1 MNAKTISLVQDS
13 WAKVVPIADDAM
25 VIFYDKLMER
35 NPSLKAIFPQ
45 EEEKMAGQ
53 RNKLR
58 DMLVVAV
65 KGLNDLNSLVP
76 ALQGLGRRHVDYGV
90 EPRHYDDVGAALL
103 GTLEAGLGDQFTP
116 EVKSAWTEVYGVMA
130 TTMIDAANE
139 AEASATI
146 AAPSPEAATKK
157 KWYEIWK

>member
-1 MNAKTISLVQDS
+1 MDAKTISLVQDS

-35 NPSLKAIFPQ
+35 NPTLKAIFPQ
-45 EEEKMAGQ
+45 DEEKMAGQ

-65 KGLNDLNSLVP
+65 RGLNDLDTLVP

-90 EPRHYDDVGAALL
+90 TSSHYDDVGAALL
-103 GTLEAGLGDQFTP
+103 GTLDAGLGEAFTP
-116 EVKSAWTEVYGVMA
+116 EVKAAWTEVYGVMA
-130 TTMIDAANE
+130 TTMIDAAE
-139 AEASATI
+139 SVPAKTAPPAE
-146 AAPSPEAATKK
+146 K
-157 KWYEIWK
+157 KWYEFWK

>member
-1 MNAKTISLVQDS
+1 MDAKTISLVQES

-45 EEEKMAGQ
+45 DEEKMAGQ

-65 KGLNDLNSLVP
+65 RGLNDLNTLVP
-76 ALQGLGRRHVDYGV
+76 ALQGLGRRHVAYGV
-90 EPRHYDDVGAALL
+90 EAKHYDDVGAALL
-103 GTLEAGLGDQFTP
+103 GTLDVGLGEAFTP
-116 EVKSAWTEVYGVMA
+116 EVKAAWTEVYGVMA
-130 TTMIDAANE
+130 KTMIDAAEEE
-139 AEASATI
+139 AA
-146 AAPSPEAATKK
+146 AAPAK
-157 KWYEIWK
+157 KWYQIWK

>member
-1 MNAKTISLVQDS
+1 MDAKTISLVQDS

-45 EEEKMAGQ
+45 DEEKMAGQ

-65 KGLNDLNSLVP
+65 RGLNDLDTLVP

-90 EPRHYDDVGAALL
+90 EARHYDDVGAALL
-103 GTLEAGLGDQFTP
+103 GTLETGLGDAFTP
-116 EVKSAWTEVYGVMA
+116 ELKQAWTDVYGVMA
-130 TTMIDAANE
+130 TTMIDAA
-139 AEASATI
+139 
-146 AAPSPEAATKK
+146 EAASEKAEPAKKK
-157 KWYEIWK
+157 KWFEVWK

>member
-1 MNAKTISLVQDS
+1 MDATTISLVQDS

-45 EEEKMAGQ
+45 DEEKMAGQ

-65 KGLNDLNSLVP
+65 QGLNDLNTLVP

-103 GTLEAGLGDQFTP
+103 GTLEAGLGDAFTP
-116 EVKSAWTEVYGVMA
+116 EVKGAWTEVYGVMA
-130 TTMIDAANE
+130 KTMIDA
-139 AEASATI
+139 S
-146 AAPSPEAATKK
+146 EAATPETTAAASPAAAPQK
-157 KWYEIWK
+157 KWYEVWK